1 MAKKAKKKDLEEVA
15 PQTNPHDAEFAAM
28 PLQQRAAVLML
39 LLGEE
44 QAADIMRFLNRREVN
59 AIGKAMVEVKDLS
72 RDLVAMVVDD
82 FVVAIKNQTDLGLGT
97 TDYVVN
103 VLKAALG
110 DEKAATVLSKI
121 MPPGS
126 GKELEILQWMAPRAI
141 GEILMDEHPQVS
153 AIILSVL
160 DGDIA
165 AQVLGF
171 LPPEKHMEIIERLA
185 KLDSVQPS
193 AMAELEGVLS
203 EKLTKSTAKA
213 SNLGG
218 IVTAAKIMNFSSGDV
233 VSGVF
238 DPLTEKDEDLAT
250 EIQNKMLTFENLAEV
265 DNRSIQTLLRNVEQD
280 QLMPALKGADEA
292 TKEKI
297 LSNMSARARLLL
309 VDDMEAKGPM
319 RLAEVE
325 DAQRA
330 IMKIARKL
338 SDDGEMML
346 VGSGESFV

>member
-1 MAKKAKKKDLEEVA
+1 MAKKAKKKGEQEVV
-15 PQTNPHDAEFAAM
+15 PTINPLDAEFAAM
-28 PLQQRAAVLML
+28 TTQQRAAVLML

-59 AIGKAMVEVKDLS
+59 SLGKAMVDVSDLS
-72 RDLVAMVVDD
+72 RELVAMVVDD
-82 FVVAIKNQTDLGLGT
+82 FVEVIKHQTDLGLGT
-97 TDYVVN
+97 TDYVIN

-110 DEKAATVLSKI
+110 EDKAATVLAKI

-126 GKELEILQWMAPRAI
+126 AKELEILQWMDPRAI

-171 LPPEKHMEIIERLA
+171 LPPDKHMEIIERLA

-203 EKLTKSTAKA
+203 EKLTKSTAKS

-238 DPLTEKDEDLAT
+238 DPLTVKDEDLAT

>member
-1 MAKKAKKKDLEEVA
+1 MAKKAKKKGEQEVVPA
-15 PQTNPHDAEFAAM
+15 VNPLDAEFAAM
-28 PLQQRAAVLML
+28 TTQQRAAVLML

-59 AIGKAMVEVKDLS
+59 SLGKAMVDVSDLS
-72 RDLVAMVVDD
+72 RELVAMVVDD
-82 FVVAIKNQTDLGLGT
+82 FVNVIKDQTDLGLGT
-97 TDYVVN
+97 TDYVIN

-110 DEKAATVLSKI
+110 EDKAATVLAKI

-126 GKELEILQWMAPRAI
+126 AKELEILQWMDPRAI

-171 LPPEKHMEIIERLA
+171 LPPDKHMEIIERLA

-203 EKLTKSTAKA
+203 EKLIKSTAKA

>member
-1 MAKKAKKKDLEEVA
+1 MAKNAKKKGAEEEA
-15 PQTNPHDAEFAAM
+15 PKLSAMDIQFNAM
-28 PLQQRAAVLML
+28 PSQQRAAVLML

-44 QAADIMRFLNRREVN
+44 QAADIMQFLNRREVN
-59 AIGKAMVEVKDLS
+59 NIGKAMVEVQDLS
-72 RDLVAMVVDD
+72 RELVGRVVDD
-82 FVVAIKNQTDLGLGT
+82 FVDVIKDQTDLGMGA

-103 VLKAALG
+103 VLNAALG
-110 DEKAATVLSKI
+110 EDKAATVLAKI
-121 MPPGS
+121 MPAGS
-126 GKELEILQWMAPRAI
+126 AKELEILQWMDPRAI

-160 DGDIA
+160 DSDVA
-165 AQVLGF
+165 SQVLSF
-171 LPPEKHMEIIERLA
+171 LPNEKHAEIIERLA

-203 EKLTKSTAKA
+203 EKLIKTSAKA

-218 IVTAAKIMNFSSGDV
+218 IVTAAKIMNFSSGEV
-233 VSGVF
+233 VTGVF
-238 DPLTEKDEDLAT
+238 DPLTEKDEELAT

-280 QLMPALKGADEA
+280 LLMPALKGADEA

-297 LSNMSARARLLL
+297 LSNMSARARVLLI
-309 VDDMEAKGPM
+309 DDMEAKGPM

-325 DAQRA
+325 DAQ
-330 IMKIARKL
+330 
-338 SDDGEMML
+338 
-346 VGSGESFV
+346 

>member
-1 MAKKAKKKDLEEVA
+1 MAKKAKKNDLVEETPKA
-15 PQTNPHDAEFAAM
+15 SHLDAEFAAM
-28 PLQQRAAVLML
+28 ASAQKAAVLML

-59 AIGKAMVEVKDLS
+59 ALGKAMVEVSDLS
-72 RDLVAMVVDD
+72 RDLVGMVVDD
-82 FVVAIKNQTDLGLGT
+82 AIDVIKHQTDLGMGAN
-97 TDYVVN
+97 DYVIN

-110 DEKAATVLSKI
+110 DDKASTVLAKI
-121 MPPGS
+121 MPAGS
-126 GKELEILQWMAPRAI
+126 TKELEILQWMDPRAI
-141 GEILMDEHPQVS
+141 GEILTDEHPQVS

-160 DGDIA
+160 DSDVA
-165 AQVLGF
+165 SQVLSF
-171 LPPEKHMEIIERLA
+171 LPNDKHAEIIERLA

-203 EKLTKSTAKA
+203 EKLIKTTAKA

-218 IVTAAKIMNFSSGDV
+218 ITTAAKIMNFSSGEI

-238 DPLTEKDEDLAT
+238 DPLTEKDEELAT

-280 QLMPALKGADEA
+280 LLMPALKGADEA

-297 LSNMSARARLLL
+297 LSNMSARARVLLI
-309 VDDMEAKGPM
+309 DDMEAKGPM

>member
-1 MAKKAKKKDLEEVA
+1 MAKNAKKKGAEEEA
-15 PQTNPHDAEFAAM
+15 PKLSAMDIKFNAM
-28 PLQQRAAVLML
+28 PSQQRAAVLML

-44 QAADIMRFLNRREVN
+44 QAADIMQFLNRREVN
-59 AIGKAMVEVKDLS
+59 NIGKAMVEVQDLS
-72 RDLVAMVVDD
+72 RELVGRVVDD
-82 FVVAIKNQTDLGLGT
+82 FVDVIKDQTDLGMGA

-103 VLKAALG
+103 VLNAALG
-110 DEKAATVLSKI
+110 KDKAATVLAKI
-121 MPPGS
+121 MPAGS
-126 GKELEILQWMAPRAI
+126 AKELEILQWMDPRAI

-160 DGDIA
+160 DSDVA
-165 AQVLGF
+165 SQVLSF
-171 LPPEKHMEIIERLA
+171 LPNEKHAEIIERLA

-203 EKLTKSTAKA
+203 EKLIKTSAKA

-218 IVTAAKIMNFSSGDV
+218 IVTAAKIMNFSSGEV
-233 VSGVF
+233 VTGVF
-238 DPLTEKDEDLAT
+238 DPLTEKDEELAT

-280 QLMPALKGADEA
+280 LLMPALKGADEA

-297 LSNMSARARLLL
+297 LSNMSARARVLL